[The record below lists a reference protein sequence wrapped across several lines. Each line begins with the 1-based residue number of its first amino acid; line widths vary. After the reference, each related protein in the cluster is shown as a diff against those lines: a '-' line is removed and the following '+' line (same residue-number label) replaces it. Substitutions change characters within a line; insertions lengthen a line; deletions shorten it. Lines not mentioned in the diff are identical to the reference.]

1 MHYKIMEFQKMNSKI
16 DKLRKLVYEEL
27 SPAKKAITEMQKL
40 VIELY
45 KELGHSEYSAWFST
59 YYET

>member
-1 MHYKIMEFQKMNSKI
+1 MEFQKMNSKI